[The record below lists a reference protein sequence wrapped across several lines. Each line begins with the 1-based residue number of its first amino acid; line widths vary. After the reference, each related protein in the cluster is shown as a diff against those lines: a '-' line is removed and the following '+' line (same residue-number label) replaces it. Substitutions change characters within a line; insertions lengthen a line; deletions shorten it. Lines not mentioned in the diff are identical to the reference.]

1 MLGYHWVGDLML
13 DCRLQVTK
21 AEGKAILVLVEG
33 GKQFRCEL
41 DCKTGVAQLKIDGLE
56 SFQPKAET
64 KVRGTGSH
72 RVAFANFDQQLLL
85 WVDGSLVTF
94 DAPTTYPPLD
104 NNRPVANDEEPG
116 DLLPARVG
124 AQGAGLRVTN
134 LLLKRDIYYIA
145 AQNGGPVSDY
155 DYPYAPLLNM
165 TYDDLVNFWSTP
177 AAWSADGPIRLTSAT
192 KRFFRWKPISFS
204 CWGTT
209 VR

>member
-1 MLGYHWVGDLML
+1 MPEGYTPRPRLITDFYAYNTSVQRGAPVEQPQMLGYHWVGDLML

-33 GKQFRCEL
+33 GKQLRCEL

-104 NNRPVANDEEPG
+104 NNRPVASEEEPG
-116 DLLPARVG
+116 DLLPARRRPR
-124 AQGAGLRVTN
+124 A
-134 LLLKRDIYYIA
+134 RDCA
-145 AQNGGPVSDY
+145 
-155 DYPYAPLLNM
+155 
-165 TYDDLVNFWSTP
+165 
-177 AAWSADGPIRLTSAT
+177 
-192 KRFFRWKPISFS
+192 
-204 CWGTT
+204 
-209 VR
+209 